1 MQSSLCLGKRPYSIL
16 SDEIALSR
24 LPNIDPSKLQVTKTK
39 SPKDLVPSEQLIFG
53 RNFTGWEAD
62 DQTMS
67 LSVAHHSL
75 LNRPYAVH

>member
-1 MQSSLCLGKRPYSIL
+1 MQSTFRLGKRSYNIL

-67 LSVAHHSL
+67 LTVAHHSL
-75 LNRPYAVH
+75 LNRPYAIH